1 MFGPLSKRSRVDA
14 TIVTLLSVELLDEL
28 LSSALDASW
37 PLVRD
42 ELGLGYA
49 EIGALFAIPRV
60 VSAILEPLT
69 ALLVDTRVRRTAA
82 LCGGVAL
89 AGGFFGMAANT
100 GFAPF
105 VVAMTVAFVASGS
118 FVGVAQAALV
128 ERDLDAA
135 EARMAQWALVGS
147 LGMLSG
153 PLAVAGLVTAGLGW
167 RTALATG
174 GIATLVTVAGVW
186 RVPISAPA
194 SHEASTLAQSAR
206 QALALAANGRVLR
219 WLVLLQLSDLML
231 DALHAVLA
239 LYFVDVVGVS
249 ERSAAVAV
257 FVWTGVGLVG
267 DALLLIVLR
276 RVDAFRYLRASS
288 TAALALYV
296 AFILAEGVGV
306 KLALLGALGI
316 ANAGWYSILQAQL
329 YREAPGRAGAV
340 LALSSAASGASA
352 ATPLVLGAIASAAG
366 LGPAMWLLALGA
378 IGLLVGL
385 PGRAPA
391 RALKQSARLPILE
404 GEPARLGSSIQ
415 PETRNDPRSL
425 P

>member
-42 ELGLGYA
+42 ELGLDYA
-49 EIGALFAIPRV
+49 ALGALFAIPRV
-60 VSAILEPLT
+60 VSAILEPVT
-69 ALLVDTRVRRTAA
+69 ALLVDTHARRGAA
-82 LCGGVAL
+82 LCGGLAL
-89 AGGFFGMAANT
+89 AAGYFGMAAST
-100 GFAPF
+100 SFAPF

-118 FVGVAQAALV
+118 LVGVAQAALV
-128 ERDLDAA
+128 ERDLEAA

-147 LGMLSG
+147 VGMLAG

-167 RTALATG
+167 RTALAAG
-174 GIATLVTVAGVW
+174 GIATLATVAGVW
-186 RVPISAPA
+186 RIPIAAPA
-194 SHEASTLAQSAR
+194 AHETPGLGQSAR
-206 QALALAANGRVLR
+206 QALALARNGRAIR

-231 DALHAVLA
+231 DALHGVLA
-239 LYFVDVVGVS
+239 LYFVDVVGVG

-267 DALLLIVLR
+267 DATLLIVLR
-276 RVDAFRYLRASS
+276 RVEPLRYLRASA
-288 TAALALYV
+288 TATLALYV
-296 AFILAEGVGV
+296 AFLLAEGVAI

-352 ATPLVLGAIASAAG
+352 VAPLALGAIASAVG
-366 LGPAMWLLALGA
+366 LGPAMWLLGLGA

-385 PGRAPA
+385 PGRP
-391 RALKQSARLPILE
+391 RAAGLKQSGRLPILE
-404 GEPARLGSSIQ
+404 GEPARVGSSVQ